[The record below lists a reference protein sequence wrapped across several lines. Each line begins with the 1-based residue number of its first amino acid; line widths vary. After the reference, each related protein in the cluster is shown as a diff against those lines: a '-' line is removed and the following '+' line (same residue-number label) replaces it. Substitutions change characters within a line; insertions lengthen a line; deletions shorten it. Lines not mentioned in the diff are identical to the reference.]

1 VLLAFC
7 HLSQNAQV
15 SRNLGDFDEVKVL
28 IRLKV
33 INSSFGKQDCYYY
46 GDRSWSRDGKNGI
59 LKLECRS

>member
-33 INSSFGKQDCYYY
+33 INSSFGKQDCYITVI
-46 GDRSWSRDGKNGI
+46 DPEVETVKT
-59 LKLECRS
+59 EF